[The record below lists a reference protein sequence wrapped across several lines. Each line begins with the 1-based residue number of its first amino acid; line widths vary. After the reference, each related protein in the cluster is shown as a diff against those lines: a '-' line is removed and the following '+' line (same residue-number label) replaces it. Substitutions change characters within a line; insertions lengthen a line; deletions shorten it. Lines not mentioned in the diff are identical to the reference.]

1 MKQSQ
6 RAKRMVRHRGRLNF
20 VPKLNLVPLIDCFVL
35 LIFFLLINYSTDV
48 EILQTD
54 KTVKLP
60 ASISDTL
67 PKENLVV
74 MINATDILVS
84 GRKVGTV
91 AEMMATEAATFNPLE
106 AELKYLAS
114 KAAPLTDKEKT
125 EGRAITILGDRA
137 IPYEQLKKIM
147 ASCVAAE
154 YRNISLAVLHKEASN
169 KTAGGPG

>member
-35 LIFFLLINYSTDV
+35 LIFFLLINYSTEV
-48 EILQTD
+48 EVLQTD
-54 KTVKLP
+54 KSVKLP
-60 ASISDTL
+60 ASISETM

-74 MINATDILVS
+74 VVNASEILVS
-84 GRKVGTV
+84 GRKVGSISD
-91 AEMMATEAATFNPLE
+91 MMANDAAKFEPLE
-106 AELKYLAS
+106 TELKYLAS
-114 KAAPLTDKEKT
+114 KAAPLTDKEKA

-147 ASCVAAE
+147 ATCVAAE
-154 YRNISLAVLHKEASN
+154 FRNISLAVLHKEASN
-169 KTAGGPG
+169 SVTGN

>member
-6 RAKRMVRHRGRLNF
+6 RAKRMARHRSRLNF
-20 VPKLNLVPLIDCFVL
+20 VPKLNLVPLIDCFTL
-35 LIFFLLINYSTDV
+35 LIFFLLINYSSEV

-60 ASISDTL
+60 TSISESAPGETIVL
-67 PKENLVV
+67 LV
-74 MINATDILVS
+74 NANDVILA
-84 GRKVGTV
+84 GNKVGTISD
-91 AEMMATEAATFNPLE
+91 MMANTAPKFAPLE

-125 EGRAITILGDRA
+125 EGRPITIMGDRT

-147 ASCVAAE
+147 ATCVAAD
-154 YRNISLAVLHKEASN
+154 YRKIALAVMHKDASN
-169 KTAGGPG
+169 KTVTGG